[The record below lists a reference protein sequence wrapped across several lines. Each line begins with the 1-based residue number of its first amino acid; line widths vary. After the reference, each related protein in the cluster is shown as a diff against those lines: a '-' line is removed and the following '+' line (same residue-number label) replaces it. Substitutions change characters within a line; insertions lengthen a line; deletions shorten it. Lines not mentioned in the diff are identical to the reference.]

1 MWGNFN
7 HGSTYVQ
14 GQTSLCRLL
23 KYFSLFVMLKFDKEK
38 EGKKQNLS
46 KTEVKEEKRKK
57 EEGKYDQKM

>member
-1 MWGNFN
+1 
-7 HGSTYVQ
+7 
-14 GQTSLCRLL
+14 
-23 KYFSLFVMLKFDKEK
+23 MLKFDKEK